1 MADVQ
6 TAADPRRQARDLR
19 VALEGLAMALA
30 SGDAT
35 AVLDHE
41 PVVRAALAPRDG
53 APALTSEA
61 RAEARRD
68 LEAARAALA
77 RCRALGTANAVL
89 VNATLDALGRSAGY
103 TRQGAEA
110 ARPSRSA
117 DLARV

>member
-1 MADVQ
+1 M

-19 VALEGLAMALA
+19 VALEGLAAALA
-30 SGDAT
+30 SGDAS

-41 PVVRAALAPRDG
+41 PVVRAALG
-53 APALTSEA
+53 APDPAPTLTDAA

-68 LEAARAALA
+68 LAGARAALA
-77 RCRALGTANAVL
+77 RCRALGAASAVL
-89 VNATLDALGRSAGY
+89 ANATLDALGRSAGY

-110 ARPSRSA
+110 ARLTTPA